1 VFQSIAASPQLNL
14 ETGASG
20 FGSVG
25 DTWKGLQ
32 IASGGTIIAPAPDP
46 APVSYSPAPLP
57 SIAAKAPVITKSFS
71 LDTPV
76 LAKQQKKVLRAL
88 IREVGV
94 KGSFEVVAGV
104 AREPGQTKA
113 QAKALA
119 LAKARAIK
127 KYLVLRGV
135 KKRDVLIQVYVNAR
149 GEPGSAEVTAIG
161 R

>member
-1 VFQSIAASPQLNL
+1 LPPPVP
-14 ETGASG
+14 T
-20 FGSVG
+20 
-25 DTWKGLQ
+25 K
-32 IASGGTIIAPAPDP
+32 APA
-46 APVSYSPAPLP
+46 
-57 SIAAKAPVITKSFS
+57 ITKSFS
-71 LDTPV
+71 LDTPF

-135 KKRDVLIQVYVNAR
+135 KKKDISLKTKVYKVGRSPDTRVL
-149 GEPGSAEVTAIG
+149 GSKPNCALDQ
-161 R
+161 